1 MLKLAVAGRRNVEQ
15 ADRSRRPGRSLND
28 RNGATS
34 ASAVWSATGRRAPI
48 PAVRG
53 PIHSP
58 ALNGYAIG
66 QTAYEYRATAVH
78 D

>member
-1 MLKLAVAGRRNVEQ
+1 MGM
-15 ADRSRRPGRSLND
+15 
-28 RNGATS
+28 
-34 ASAVWSATGRRAPI
+34 SATCSDDGVPWGCAANAERRYRFSQETFARTWGNGRGAPI

-58 ALNGYAIG
+58 SLNSYAIG

-78 D
+78 Y